1 MFFFHVY
8 VSDYLGLALKTRF
21 LFEIFCRPIWVCFFS
36 IYYFRRQSIRNC
48 PTSVSPPADAYVSNM
63 PIYRE
68 IHLAK
73 LKKGNLSIHFHIVL
87 ILNLSCTAYWQL
99 RKFCFR
105 RQLAKL
111 RHVFL
116 FHRQHK
122 YYKTYLK
129 LWNSFSTSF
138 IWNNIFDG
146 ESYGVFGYCSFS
158 FWKSFIIF
166 CHWVLNWL
174 PTHVGGKQETHIANL
189 HLCPSLC
196 VESVRL
202 KISLYLNKVF
212 CLMKYK

>member
-166 CHWVLNWL
+166 LSLGFKLVANACR
-174 PTHVGGKQETHIANL
+174 GKTRDSYREFTL
-189 HLCPSLC
+189 MSFTLCRECSAQDFLIF
-196 VESVRL
+196 
-202 KISLYLNKVF
+202 K
-212 CLMKYK
+212 